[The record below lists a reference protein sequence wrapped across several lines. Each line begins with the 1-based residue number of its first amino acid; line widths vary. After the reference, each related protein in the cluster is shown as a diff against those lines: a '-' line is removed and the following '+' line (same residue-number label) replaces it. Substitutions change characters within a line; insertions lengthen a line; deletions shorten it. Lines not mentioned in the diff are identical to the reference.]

1 MKNHVMGPSLPPLPQ
16 THKPSMAFLMRK
28 MTPHVLPTP
37 VFALPYRA
45 SAGRVSWYFLPLL
58 AFLVLATFLF
68 SGLFSDPRQHE
79 SALLQRQLPE
89 FQLPLLPKQPSDTVQ
104 QVTRQDLLGKPFL
117 LNIWGL
123 WCATCDAEL
132 AFMTTLRQQGVPIVG
147 LYYVQPIDPSFDA
160 PFNLATLSKDVAI
173 RLAQR
178 GDPYQLNIVDEHRS
192 LIFDLGVSGA
202 PETFLIDAN
211 GVIVDH
217 LIGDLNEK
225 NWPALAAKWQA
236 LQGNGVGAGHDNRQ
250 P

>member
-1 MKNHVMGPSLPPLPQ
+1 MASMFLHLPKRQSMHQAMHQPMHQPMPLSRG
-16 THKPSMAFLMRK
+16 TGCLSS
-28 MTPHVLPTP
+28 
-37 VFALPYRA
+37 

-58 AFLVLATFLF
+58 AFLVLASFLL

-79 SALLQRQLPE
+79 SALLQRQLPD
-89 FQLPLLPKQPSDTVQ
+89 FQLPLLPKQPSDAVQ
-104 QVTRQDLLGKPFL
+104 QITRQDLLGKPFL

-160 PFNLATLSKDVAI
+160 PFNLATLSKDVAT

-178 GDPYQLNIVDEHRS
+178 GDPYLLNMVDEHRS

-217 LIGDLNEK
+217 LIGDLNEN

-236 LQGNGVGAGHDNRQ
+236 LQRNSVGAGHDSGK